1 MNEGQNRYGRDFPGR
16 PAGRPSSPSTA
27 LPDGELW
34 SHMPEAV
41 FSQIQERLKM
51 VHIKKK
57 EKTSYFLKKGDM
69 IETDFIKDTGS

>member
-1 MNEGQNRYGRDFPGR
+1 
-16 PAGRPSSPSTA
+16 
-27 LPDGELW
+27 
-34 SHMPEAV
+34 MPEAV

-57 EKTSYFLKKGDM
+57 KTSYFLKKGDM